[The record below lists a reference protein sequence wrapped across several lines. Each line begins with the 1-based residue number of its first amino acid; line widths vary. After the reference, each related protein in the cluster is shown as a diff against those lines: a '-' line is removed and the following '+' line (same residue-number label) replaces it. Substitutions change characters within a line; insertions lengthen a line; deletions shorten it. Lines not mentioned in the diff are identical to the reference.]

1 MQTGTVNTPL
11 EGEYG
16 TWEKGTRV
24 RVYEEET
31 HLIIDRL
38 EPIRGGGSLF
48 NTMVGVPKKH
58 VDLDEKPLIGDG
70 LCVVCRKP
78 TPSRTRILNSTLAL
92 CDWCNGPIFDKWWD
106 ENIVPKLSGR
116 LMANKEAHQPSQGE
130 V

>member
-11 EGEYG
+11 EGGYG

-58 VDLDEKPLIGDG
+58 VDLDETP
-70 LCVVCRKP
+70 VV
-78 TPSRTRILNSTLAL
+78 
-92 CDWCNGPIFDKWWD
+92 
-106 ENIVPKLSGR
+106 
-116 LMANKEAHQPSQGE
+116 
-130 V
+130 